1 MTNCKRCVEK
11 YNLYDGNKYV
21 IGCNKDAKARAEKKA
36 EYDKL
41 NTKGFYIKLNKKTDS
56 DIIALLSD
64 VTNKQGYLKAL
75 IRQDL
80 SAKLGSEIYRHF
92 EE

>member
-1 MTNCKRCVEK
+1 MASCKRCTEK
-11 YNLYDGNKYV
+11 CNLYDDNKYV
-21 IGCNKDAKARAEKKA
+21 IGCDKDAKARAEKKA
-36 EYDKL
+36 EYDKK

-75 IRQDL
+75 IRKDL
-80 SAKLGSEIYRHF
+80 KAELGSELYRYF

>member
-1 MTNCKRCVEK
+1 MTENNKRS
-11 YNLYDGNKYV
+11 N
-21 IGCNKDAKARAEKKA
+21 RAEKKA
-36 EYDKL
+36 EYDKK

-64 VTNKQGYLKAL
+64 VTNKQGYIKAL
-75 IRQDL
+75 IRRDL
-80 SAKLGSEIYRHF
+80 SAKLGSELYRYF